1 MPKIRCRSNGPAA
14 SLASWY
20 RDCARPHP
28 CTHAAGVCAGPRH
41 APKWSLEAVAG
52 EGGAGADGSRV
63 CALRTLPTTA
73 ARWSYTLPPVAS
85 LVFCAQSP
93 LHAVSLAGRWRMRK
107 PPTSAPRTALQR
119 GGRLSH
125 ALERSSQRYRS
136 TAGERGDACCPPAGR
151 QSPPHWTCPSSSRAK
166 WSETRPPTLREL
178 VNDCVAGAVD
188 IRGRG
193 CWQHSVLRPLSGF
206 TLPAGRLAARELS
219 LPS

>member
-1 MPKIRCRSNGPAA
+1 MGLRRAWRHGTVTVHVRIRAHMLPGCAPAP
-14 SLASWY
+14 
-20 RDCARPHP
+20 D
-28 CTHAAGVCAGPRH
+28 H

-166 WSETRPPTLREL
+166 WSETRPLICESSWMTAWQARWIFVAVVVGSTLYYVRFQASPFPQ
-178 VNDCVAGAVD
+178 DD
-188 IRGRG
+188 
-193 CWQHSVLRPLSGF
+193 
-206 TLPAGRLAARELS
+206 
-219 LPS
+219 